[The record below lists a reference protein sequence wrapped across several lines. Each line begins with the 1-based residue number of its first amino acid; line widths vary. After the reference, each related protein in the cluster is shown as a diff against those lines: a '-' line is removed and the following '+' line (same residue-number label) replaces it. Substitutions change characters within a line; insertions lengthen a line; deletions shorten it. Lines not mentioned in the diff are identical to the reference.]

1 MSQFATRPRAP
12 LLKYGALCA
21 YWFGTSLHWMLLLTT
36 MIQSDVLNFVGD
48 ADKGATA
55 GWLMGGFSLF
65 SLILPPFLG
74 QWSDRIGKRLP
85 FMTYG
90 SAINVLGLGVM
101 ALAPNF
107 WGYGFGFFLV
117 HLGNSTAS
125 APYSG
130 LVPDTVPENEK
141 GAVSGVIGLFQLFGQ
156 IVGGVSAFA
165 LAGNRIGLYAVVA
178 LSIALSTWITV
189 RGTKEPAITKNT
201 DSSIPWRDFL
211 QAKYFDFRW
220 VFGTRAMMETGRF
233 SVQPFLQYYLA
244 AVIGTF
250 ALGSWKIVDKAGKPD
265 AGLAVTLLIVML
277 SVTAAVTA
285 IISGPY
291 SDRIGKKP
299 VLYAAGACMA
309 IAALGFA
316 LARDYPTAIG
326 LGLIFGLGYGAFV
339 SVDWA
344 LATSIMPDATKYAR
358 DMGVWHIALVF
369 PQLFTGPLG
378 QILDAGNKASPNG
391 GYPLLFGLAVVF
403 FTLGTVFVSRVR
415 GTR

>member
-1 MSQFATRPRAP
+1 MSQLTLRPQAP

-36 MIQSDVLNFVGD
+36 MIQSDVLKFVGD
-48 ADKGATA
+48 ADKGTTA
-55 GWLMGGFSLF
+55 GWLMGGFSV
-65 SLILPPFLG
+65 IAVVLPPFIG

-90 SAINVLGLGVM
+90 GIVNIIGLGIM
-101 ALAPNF
+101 ALAPSF
-107 WGYGFGFFLV
+107 LLYGLGFLLV
-117 HLGNSTAS
+117 HVGNSVAS

-156 IVGGVSAFA
+156 IIGGVSAFA
-165 LAGNRIGLYAVVA
+165 LAGNRVGLYGVVA
-178 LSIALSTWITV
+178 LSIAISTLITV
-189 RGTKEPAITKNT
+189 LGTKEPAIKT
-201 DSSIPWRDFL
+201 DSETSINWKEFL

-250 ALGSWKIVDKAGKPD
+250 TLGGWNIVDKAGKPD
-265 AGLAVTLLIVML
+265 AGLAVTLLIIML
-277 SVTAAVTA
+277 SVTAAITA
-285 IISGPY
+285 IISGPQ

-309 IAALGFA
+309 VAALGFA
-316 LARDYPTAIG
+316 LARDYPTAIV
-326 LGLIFGLGYGAFV
+326 LGLVFGLGYGAFV

-369 PQLFTGPLG
+369 PQFFQGPLG
-378 QILDAGNKASPNG
+378 QLLDAGNRAAPNG

-403 FTLGTVFVSRVR
+403 FTLGTYFVSRVR
-415 GTR
+415 GVK